1 MTEFIYK
8 ICPSA
13 VWKQAEDAGVFSG
26 SGIDLADG
34 FIHFSNAGQTAQTAH
49 LHFKGQDDLVLVKT
63 ATKDLELRW
72 EASRGGELFPHLYGN
87 LPMSAVVDVFPMP
100 IDEDGHHIFPDEITP
115 LNT

>member
-13 VWKQAEDAGVFSG
+13 VWKKAKDAGVFSG

-34 FIHFSNAGQTAQTAH
+34 FIHFSTADQTAQTAH
-49 LHFKGQDDLVLVKT
+49 LHFNGQDDLVLVKT
-63 ATKDLELRW
+63 ATKDLDLEW
-72 EASRGGELFPHLYGN
+72 EASRGGELFPHLYGD